1 MILTGTDAQI
11 VRPYKG
17 LHVNEGYAS
26 RFDTTDAPGVL
37 LVQIKGDAET
47 YDGRIDRVVRC
58 GEALR
63 G

>member
-1 MILTGTDAQI
+1 MSVFYRGIFDFLGGGRLE
-11 VRPYKG
+11 VRGRSYRTSSG
-17 LHVNEGYAS
+17 M
-26 RFDTTDAPGVL
+26 L